1 MAPNSFNQTTLD
13 SPRVRYTTS
22 TTSSGWDNSPTNCSG
37 TSAGWD
43 NDDYYYVSVVSR
55 EDEAKI
61 KKLIKKMM
69 DEMCKAGWSHH
80 QAFYPQ
86 PKLQPISLRGVR
98 LDGRGWANL

>member
-1 MAPNSFNQTTLD
+1 MAPNAFDQTTSTC

-22 TTSSGWDNSPTNCSG
+22 ATSSNWDNTPTNYTGTYDSG
-37 TSAGWD
+37 SNYT
-43 NDDYYYVSVVSR
+43 VSIVDR
-55 EDEAKI
+55 PTEQQI
-61 KKLIKKMM
+61 KKIIKRMM
-69 DEMCKAGWSHH
+69 DEMCKAGWSHY